1 MADSDRLFA
10 LIAGGG
16 SGGHVLPGLAVAD
29 ALVARGHDQ
38 GSIGFM
44 GSSRGM
50 ESRLVPAAGYTPTLY
65 ELTSFPRRITT
76 RHLVAFAQLS
86 KALVQGFVL
95 VRRRRP
101 SVVVSVGGYAS
112 LPGVVAA
119 IVTRT
124 PIVVVSYD
132 AIPGRASLL
141 AGRFAKKCA
150 VAFDAS
156 PLPRQVVTG
165 AAIRDEILAVN
176 READHDAACAK
187 LGLPNDRLTL
197 LVVGG
202 SQGSGALNGTV
213 DAFVAAN
220 RHRTDLA
227 IRHVRG
233 SRYDD
238 GKHGA
243 LTGSDGLVYQ
253 PVGYEDDMA
262 SAYAAADVLLA
273 RSGATTVFEVAAV
286 GIASI
291 LVPWPDAA
299 EDHQTANANA
309 LGKVGG
315 AIVVAEQDFS
325 VDRLAAELAKLS
337 DPTVRHTIAAA
348 ATTVGHRDGAARI
361 AVVVEDCSAS

>member
-1 MADSDRLFA
+1 VAESDHLFA

-16 SGGHVLPGLAVAD
+16 SGGHVLPGLAVAE
-29 ALVARGHDQ
+29 ALVARGHDRA
-38 GSIGFM
+38 SIGFV
-44 GSSRGM
+44 GSTRGM
-50 ESRLVPAAGYTPTLY
+50 EARLVPAAGFTPTLFDM
-65 ELTSFPRRITT
+65 TSFPRRLTK
-76 RHLVAFAQLS
+76 RHLVAFAQLG
-86 KALVQGFVL
+86 KALVQGLAL
-95 VRRRRP
+95 VRRKRP

-124 PIVVVSYD
+124 PMVVVSYD

-165 AAIRDEILAVN
+165 AAIRDQILAVN
-176 READHDAACAK
+176 RAADHDAACAK
-187 LGLPNDRLTL
+187 LGLPNNRLTL

-202 SQGSGALNGTV
+202 SQGSGALNDTI

-220 RHRTDLA
+220 RHRSDVA

-233 SRYDD
+233 SRFND
-238 GKHGA
+238 GKHPD
-243 LTGSDGLVYQ
+243 LNGSDGLIYK
-253 PVGYEDDMA
+253 PVGYEEDMA

-286 GIASI
+286 GLASI
-291 LVPWPDAA
+291 LVPWPDATD
-299 EDHQTANANA
+299 DHQTANANA

-315 AIVVAEQDFS
+315 AIVIRESEFS
-325 VDRLAAELAKLS
+325 PDRLQAELAKLA
-337 DPTVRHTIAAA
+337 DPAVRQAIAAA

-361 AVVVEDCSAS
+361 AAVVEDCSAS

>member
-1 MADSDRLFA
+1 MADSNRLFA

-16 SGGHVLPGLAVAD
+16 TGGHVLPGLAVAD
-29 ALVARGHDQ
+29 ALVARGHDHE
-38 GSIGFM
+38 SIGFM

-50 ESRLVPAAGYTPTLY
+50 EACLVPAAGYTPTLY
-65 ELTSFPRRITT
+65 ELTSFPRRITR
-76 RHLVAFAQLS
+76 RHLVAFAQLLR
-86 KALVQGFVL
+86 ALVLGLVL

-141 AGRFAKKCA
+141 AGRFAKQCA
-150 VAFDAS
+150 VAFDES
-156 PLPRQVVTG
+156 PLPRKVVTG
-165 AAIRDEILAVN
+165 AAIRNEILAVN
-176 READHDAACAK
+176 RSADHHRACAK

-202 SQGSGALNGTV
+202 SQGSGALNDTI
-213 DAFVAAN
+213 DAFVAEN
-220 RHRTDLA
+220 RKRVDLA

-233 SRYDD
+233 SRFDD
-238 GKHGA
+238 GKHPA
-243 LTGSDGLVYQ
+243 LESSDGLIYQ
-253 PVGYEDDMA
+253 PVGYEGDMA

-273 RSGATTVFEVAAV
+273 RSGATTVFEVAVV

-291 LVPWPDAA
+291 LVPWPHAA
-299 EDHQTANANA
+299 EDHQSANAHA
-309 LGKVGG
+309 LSKVGG
-315 AIVVAEQDFS
+315 AIVVPEHELSPA
-325 VDRLAAELAKLS
+325 RLAAELERLS
-337 DPTVRHTIAAA
+337 DPTVRHTLAAA

-361 AVVVEDCSAS
+361 AAVVEDCSAS

>member
-1 MADSDRLFA
+1 MADSSRLFA

-29 ALVARGHDQ
+29 ALVARGHDHA
-38 GSIGFM
+38 SIAFM
-44 GSSRGM
+44 GSSHGM
-50 ESRLVPAAGYTPTLY
+50 EARLVPAAGYTPTLY
-65 ELTSFPRRITT
+65 ELSSFPRRITS

-86 KALVQGFVL
+86 KALIQGFAL
-95 VRRRRP
+95 VRRSRP

-119 IVTRT
+119 ILTRT

-141 AGRFAKKCA
+141 AGRFAKRCA

-165 AAIRDEILAVN
+165 AAIREEILAVN
-176 READHDAACAK
+176 RAADHDAACAK
-187 LGLPNDRLTL
+187 LGLPNNRLTL

-202 SQGSGALNGTV
+202 SQGSGALNGAV

-233 SRYDD
+233 SRFDD
-238 GKHGA
+238 GKHRA
-243 LTGSDGLVYQ
+243 LNGSDGLVYQ

-262 SAYAAADVLLA
+262 AAYAAADVLLA

-315 AIVVAEQDFS
+315 AVVVAEREFS
-325 VDRLAAELAKLS
+325 LVRLAAELERLS

-348 ATTVGHRDGAARI
+348 ATTIGHRDGAARI
-361 AVVVEDCSAS
+361 AAVVEDCSAS

>member
-1 MADSDRLFA
+1 
-10 LIAGGG
+10 
-16 SGGHVLPGLAVAD
+16 
-29 ALVARGHDQ
+29 
-38 GSIGFM
+38 
-44 GSSRGM
+44 M
-50 ESRLVPAAGYTPTLY
+50 EARLVPAAGFTPTLY
-65 ELTSFPRRITT
+65 EMTSFPRRLTT
-76 RHLVAFAQLS
+76 RHLVAFAQLA
-86 KALVQGFVL
+86 KALVQGLAL

-156 PLPRQVVTG
+156 PLPRQIVTG

-176 READHDAACAK
+176 RSADHDDACAK
-187 LGLPNDRLTL
+187 LGLPSGRLTL

-202 SQGSGALNGTV
+202 SQGSGALNDTI

-220 RHRTDLA
+220 QHRTDLA

-233 SRYDD
+233 SRFDD
-238 GKHGA
+238 GTHPA
-243 LTGSDGLVYQ
+243 LTGSEGMIYQ

-262 SAYAAADVLLA
+262 SAYTAADVLLA
-273 RSGATTVFEVAAV
+273 RAGATTVFEVAAV

-291 LVPWPDAA
+291 LVPWPDATD
-299 EDHQTANANA
+299 DHQTANANA

-315 AIVVAEQDFS
+315 AIVISESEFSQHRLLAELE
-325 VDRLAAELAKLS
+325 RLA
-337 DPTVRHTIAAA
+337 DPAVRQAIAAA

-361 AVVVEDCSAS
+361 AAVVEDCSAS